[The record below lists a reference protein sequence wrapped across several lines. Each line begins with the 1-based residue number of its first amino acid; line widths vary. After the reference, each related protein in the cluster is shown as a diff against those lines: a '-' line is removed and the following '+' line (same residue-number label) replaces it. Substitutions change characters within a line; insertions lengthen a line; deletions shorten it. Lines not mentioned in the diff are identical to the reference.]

1 MTAEMT
7 SPACLSNSR
16 RGSVLLHVPRGSSG
30 FHAYTC
36 QKPEVIRDSVTV
48 LHPRIYTYVCACRAT
63 SHSKEKERERESNR
77 GSLLPSSKPC
87 DRPLLKS
94 ATTCFVK
101 YAIGNQKVL
110 QQFLPMHYEAKTF
123 CWPRNASRRVIFL
136 KANDFSKT
144 YFREQ
149 NYFVRHRVQFPI
161 VSLVRSKIIA
171 IKIVTMEFRN
181 VVSQVME

>member
-1 MTAEMT
+1 M
-7 SPACLSNSR
+7 
-16 RGSVLLHVPRGSSG
+16 LLHIPRGSSG
-30 FHAYTC
+30 LHAYTC

-48 LHPRIYTYVCACRAT
+48 LHPRIYTYVCTCRAIE
-63 SHSKEKERERESNR
+63 SFEREREKERESNR
-77 GSLLPSSKPC
+77 GSLLLLSKPC

-110 QQFLPMHYEAKTF
+110 QQLLPMHYEAKTF
-123 CWPRNASRRVIFL
+123 CWSRNASRRVIFL

-161 VSLVRSKIIA
+161 VPLVRSKIIA
-171 IKIVTMEFRN
+171 IKIVITMEFRN
-181 VVSQVME
+181 VVDARSSLRS